1 MQLCSHCR
9 WFLFILV
16 LNLVMRCFVPQ
27 FGLSGLVAAKSPGA
41 AGGFGQGVGQC
52 LASKGT
58 SQVKVGTG
66 QVLAKEG
73 LQKSWHLFPWYMVT
87 HLADRGTGGL
97 T

>member
-1 MQLCSHCR
+1 ML
-9 WFLFILV
+9 LV
-16 LNLVMRCFVPQ
+16 VL
-27 FGLSGLVAAKSPGA
+27 AKVLGRD
-41 AGGFGQGVGQC
+41 
-52 LASKGT
+52 ASEGT

-73 LQKSWHLFPWYMVT
+73 LQKSWHLFSWHMVT

>member
-1 MQLCSHCR
+1 MLGR
-9 WFLFILV
+9 D
-16 LNLVMRCFVPQ
+16 
-27 FGLSGLVAAKSPGA
+27 
-41 AGGFGQGVGQC
+41 
-52 LASKGT
+52 ASEGT